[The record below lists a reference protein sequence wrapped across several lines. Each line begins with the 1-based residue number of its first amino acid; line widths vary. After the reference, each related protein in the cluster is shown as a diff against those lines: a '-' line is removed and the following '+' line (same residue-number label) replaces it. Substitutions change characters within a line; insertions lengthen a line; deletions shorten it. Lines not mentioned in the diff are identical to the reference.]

1 VSSLACSL
9 GKAMKKATTAVT
21 SMAAVGVVGEV
32 VKSGWWAARALAA
45 AVVMDGELMEDPMA
59 AALME
64 AAKTRLA
71 V

>member
-1 VSSLACSL
+1 
-9 GKAMKKATTAVT
+9 MAV
-21 SMAAVGVVGEV
+21 VGVVGEV